1 MEGSTLLVTHW
12 KTRTLSDKILNG
24 VRFRSTFAVTIVH
37 IKVGKDSRRGSDEK
51 MSGCEREPAGWRG
64 RGRRGEAVLG
74 TSPDPG
80 RQLPTTHPA
89 WWMWMPLLV
98 GLAGAD

>member
-1 MEGSTLLVTHW
+1 MP
-12 KTRTLSDKILNG
+12 
-24 VRFRSTFAVTIVH
+24 A
-37 IKVGKDSRRGSDEK
+37 
-51 MSGCEREPAGWRG
+51 CERELAGWRG

-80 RQLPTTHPA
+80 GQLPTTHPA